1 MGWIEM
7 LAKTYDACS
16 EVVGKEIND
25 EPVLLPIAHST
36 ANAQIEITVDMN
48 GNFIRELSE
57 VVEKNEGNEITII
70 PVTEDSASRGAGNFP
85 HALCDKLCYVAGDY
99 SQYTGEQKEEYFEK
113 YLEGV
118 KRWDESE
125 YTHPWVH
132 AICEYV
138 KKKNLIGDLISCGL
152 LMPDETG
159 YLSDKDNKIHQLS
172 QRDAFIRFAVCEA
185 DGSKKKLWKS
195 QELYD
200 LYAQFYTN
208 AAEGKY
214 LCYVSGLEEICTEKH
229 PSKIRNTGDKAK
241 LISGN
246 DESGFTYRG
255 RFEQKGDAVSV
266 GYVTSQKAHNALR
279 WLLKKQGYLKDGSA
293 VVVWGLPGKLKE
305 SICEEHLLEVPDIF
319 SDSLNAFCFDW
330 EEEETE
336 DMLDVQEAV
345 GTARGEEMLDTGRLY
360 ARLLKQAMQ
369 GYYSRFDRESAVII
383 MAVDAAT
390 TGRLSIIYYHEF
402 AGNDFIDRV
411 IYWHQH
417 CTWKRN
423 VKIKSSGKY
432 VWVTAA
438 PSPREIALAAF
449 GTERGNG
456 YLDCDAK
463 LLKSTVQR
471 ILPCIVGLVPKIPKD
486 IVRSAVNRASRPEAY
501 SSYVWKNHVLAVT
514 CAMIKYNQYGGEL
527 DMMELDKN
535 RDVLFGRLLAI
546 MEAMEQRAM
555 YDPEDRDK
563 DKRMTNAKKLWNMY
577 TRRPA
582 KTYDRLYSKM
592 IQAYAAKL
600 TFKTRNYYE
609 AEISAIMNILIG
621 MDEFSNKP
629 LKEEYLLGYYAQ
641 MEKMRPSKKQESEG
655 GNE

>member
-1 MGWIEM
+1 MGWIDM

-16 EVVGKEIND
+16 GVVGKEIND

-57 VVEKNEGNEITII
+57 VVVKNGENEITII
-70 PVTEDSASRGAGNFP
+70 PVTEDSASRGSGNFP

-138 KKKNLIGDLISCGL
+138 KKKNLIGDLISCGS

-172 QRDAFIRFAVCEA
+172 QRDAFIRFAVCES
-185 DGSKKKLWKS
+185 DGGKKKLWKS

-200 LYAQFYTN
+200 LYVQFYSN
-208 AAEGKY
+208 AAEGKN

-293 VVVWGLPGKLKE
+293 VVVWRLPDKLKE

-319 SDSLNAFCFDW
+319 ADSLNAFCFDW
-330 EEEETE
+330 EEETE
-336 DMLDVQEAV
+336 DMLDAQESA
-345 GTARGEEMLDTGRLY
+345 GSARGEEMLDTGGLY

-369 GYYSRFDRESAVII
+369 GYYSRFDRESTVIM

-390 TGRLSIIYYHEF
+390 TGRLSIPYYHEF

-411 IYWHQH
+411 IYWHQN

-471 ILPCIVGLVPKIPKD
+471 ILPCIVGLVPQIPKD